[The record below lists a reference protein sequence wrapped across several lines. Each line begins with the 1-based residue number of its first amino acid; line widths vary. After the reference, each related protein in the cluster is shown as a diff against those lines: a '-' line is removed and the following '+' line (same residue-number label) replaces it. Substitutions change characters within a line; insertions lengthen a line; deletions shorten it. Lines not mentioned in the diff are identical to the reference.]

1 MDPVFGPGSEKWG
14 IKHKKQSKIAFFQN
28 FFLKKTMKPN
38 FFSNFFFDENIAQE
52 PAQLLAETWCPYLL
66 WDLRNL
72 PHKFEKLAHV
82 TKSAKKNIGATA
94 CRAWARAE
102 TFNGLQKV
110 LQILCVPGL
119 TTL

>member
-1 MDPVFGPGSEKWG
+1 
-14 IKHKKQSKIAFFQN
+14 
-28 FFLKKTMKPN
+28 MKPI
-38 FFSNFFFDENIAQE
+38 FFRFFFNENVAQE

-66 WDLRNL
+66 WVSRNL

-82 TKSAKKNIGATA
+82 TKTAKKNIGATA

-110 LQILCVPGL
+110 LENVYIPDFK
-119 TTL
+119 T

>member
-1 MDPVFGPGSEKWG
+1 MR
-14 IKHKKQSKIAFFQN
+14 
-28 FFLKKTMKPN
+28 PN
-38 FFSNFFFDENIAQE
+38 FFWKFFFDENVAQE
-52 PAQLLAETWCPYLL
+52 LAQVLVEIWCPYLL
-66 WDLRNL
+66 WGLRTL

-82 TKSAKKNIGATA
+82 TKSAKKNIDATA

-110 LQILCVPGL
+110 LQNICVPGP